1 MALNYTDAPDHAILH
16 VSCLPPK
23 SKMKENQP
31 HNYAWQTIATCKEF
45 KTIPNVDYD
54 TPKFPEIDN
63 PNKEGRKNQSSRRFE
78 G

>member
-1 MALNYTDAPDHAILH
+1 
-16 VSCLPPK
+16 
-23 SKMKENQP
+23 MKENQP
-31 HNYAWQTIATCKEF
+31 HNYSWQTIATCKEF